1 MKAVFDYYGE
11 QVAPLA
17 YHVWWPSSMDSFYN
31 HNPADVYT
39 RTVFY
44 HPYSAYVPAFR
55 FDGRYLGDPGTTTE
69 AKAIIDSL
77 LQIPSPIRINL
88 DQYWSLDMDS
98 VYVSFD
104 IVCVDPV
111 RDPVWLQFAVGEA
124 AHYYPLPGYPTVP
137 KRWYHAMRDMVPDAN
152 GTQLSLSPG
161 DSLHYDWI
169 YPIPDIF
176 AQDDAQL
183 VDDQWDMTTV
193 IFVQDTSLVVYFD
206 SLGAPIDT
214 VIEGGEVYQAIGER
228 VRDVS
233 GVRTGTGTE
242 ELALSKNWP
251 NPFKSQTSIA
261 YALTKA
267 GQVRLSVYS
276 VDGRL
281 VTRLVDTYSEPGAYS
296 ATWNGLDRF
305 GERAGSGMYY
315 YRLETAAGSRTGTMV
330 LLK

>member
-1 MKAVFDYYGE
+1 VKVVFDYYGE

-17 YHVWWPSSMDSFYN
+17 YHVWWPGNTDSFYLF
-31 HNPADVYT
+31 NPADVYT

-44 HPYSAYVPAFR
+44 HPHSASVPAFR
-55 FDGRYLGDPGTTTE
+55 FDGRYLGDPGTAAE
-69 AKAIIDSL
+69 FKVIIDSL
-77 LQIPSPIRINL
+77 LQVPSPIRINL
-88 DQYWSLDMDS
+88 DQHWSLDMDS

-111 RDPVWLQFAVGEA
+111 RDPVWLQFAVAEA
-124 AHYYPLPGYPTVP
+124 AHFYQTGSPLVP

-169 YPIPDIF
+169 YPIPDVF
-176 AQDDAQL
+176 AQDDAQM
-183 VDDQWDMTTV
+183 VDDRWDMTTV
-193 IFVQDTSLVVYFD
+193 IFVQDTSLVVFYD

-214 VIEGGEVYQAIGER
+214 AVVGGEVYQAIGER

-233 GVRTGTGTE
+233 SVRGDTGPE

-251 NPFKSQTSIA
+251 NPFKVQTSIA
-261 YALTKA
+261 YALSKA
-267 GQVRLSVYS
+267 GQVRLSVYA

-281 VTRLVDTYSEPGAYS
+281 VTRLVDTHSEPGAYS

-305 GERAGSGMYY
+305 GEKAGSGMYY
-315 YRLETAAGSRTGTMV
+315 YRLETEAGSRTGTMV